1 MHKSEFCLETMND
14 RQLSVVDRLQSQE
27 YSLYFFLSTHWLCD
41 FELDAEL
48 SGPQFSHQQNQ
59 GDNRTYLI
67 GCCVD

>member
-48 SGPQFSHQQNQ
+48 SGPQFSRQQNQ

-67 GCCVD
+67 GGCVD